1 MTTAANPYP
10 HVELPAGAAA
20 GEEWGDVGKP
30 DAFRIFTGPRHR
42 IGEYFVEA
50 CGTQQ
55 VDGSIDGLYIRTNL
69 HGDDEIRGAAVR
81 QIAQACDQAE
91 DDLEGIAAAARRG

>member
-1 MTTAANPYP
+1 MTTPANPYP

-69 HGDDEIRGAAVR
+69 HGTTRSEAPRY
-81 QIAQACDQAE
+81 
-91 DDLEGIAAAARRG
+91 AR